1 MKTKT
6 NRILGFLLGT
16 VRFIVT
22 YIFIPLILIGG
33 IVVTIVIVHFLIS
46 CEEIALRNQLVIGLA
61 TSLFSSILAASSVIS
76 LFVGKTKNNLQKSNA
91 TISLIND
98 FNSNYLDD
106 FIFVRHSVISAN
118 QTKKY
123 ATNKSPF
130 LDETKYPAT
139 PLPQGTNYAVYKSE
153 IIRFSF
159 LDLYAREKAISDN
172 LGKYLAEHQDYL
184 KNTVANQT
192 VYSIFKQKRIKILNF
207 FESMA
212 LGIGNKVTSNV
223 LLKNQFYNLLN
234 ETIPLLSIFVYNE
247 EGEECYPALR
257 ALLMKW
263 FSEEKK

>member
-1 MKTKT
+1 MKDKI
-6 NRILGFLLGT
+6 NKVLGLLFSII
-16 VRFIVT
+16 RFIVT
-22 YIFIPLILIGG
+22 YVFIPFILVGG
-33 IVVTIVIVHFLIS
+33 IVVTSVIVYFLFN
-46 CEEIALRNQLVIGLA
+46 CEEATSRYQLIIGLA
-61 TSLFSSILAASSVIS
+61 TSLFSSVLAASSVIS
-76 LFVGKTKNNLQKSNA
+76 LFVNKAKSNLQKSNA
-91 TISLIND
+91 TIILIND
-98 FNSNYLDD
+98 FNANYLDD
-106 FIFVRHSVISAN
+106 FIFVRHSIISAN

-123 ATNKSPF
+123 KTNKLPF
-130 LDETKYPAT
+130 FDETKYPAT

-184 KNTVANQT
+184 RNTVANQT

-223 LLKNQFYNLLN
+223 LLKNQFYNLLS

-263 FSEEKK
+263 FTKEKK